1 MPLYEFQCQECGL
14 RTEKLYRRVT
24 DVKEIPCDACGGTAT
39 KQMSAVNHTFAHTPV
54 GGPRPQNTGV
64 HSIDYNPDRVI
75 GRDAEARWKVIEE
88 RKKHK
93 RDVLRQEH
101 KAGRAV
107 GMEHL
112 TRTKEDGSGYRA
124 VTESERKVINERRT
138 AAFEVSKQATKQAK
152 TPKKSD

>member
-14 RTEKLYRRVT
+14 RAEKLYRRIT
-24 DVKEIPCDACGGTAT
+24 DVKEIPCSECGGAAK
-39 KQMSAVNHTFAHTPV
+39 KQMSAVNHTFAHQPV

-64 HSIDYNPDRVI
+64 HSIDYNADRVI
-75 GRDAEARWKVIEE
+75 GRDAEARWKVVEE
-88 RKKHK
+88 RQKHK

-101 KAGRAV
+101 KAGRAA

-112 TRTKEDGSGYRA
+112 TRTQADGTGYRT

-138 AAFEVSKQATKQAK
+138 AAFEVGRQTGKKD
-152 TPKKSD
+152 PKKSE